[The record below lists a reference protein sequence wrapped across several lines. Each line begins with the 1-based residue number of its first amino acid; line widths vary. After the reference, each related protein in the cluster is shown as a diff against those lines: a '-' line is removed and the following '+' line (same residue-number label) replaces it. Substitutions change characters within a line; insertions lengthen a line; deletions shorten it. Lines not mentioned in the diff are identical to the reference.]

1 MLEDSLE
8 ILAAQHVQRR
18 VLHRDD
24 VCGTRLIV
32 DQRHL
37 AEELTFTKYGENYF
51 PSVFA
56 DQDDFDLTLGDDVQ
70 RVAGI
75 VFEED
80 DGVLGIRAV
89 ARDFHDPLEVNGGK
103 LTEEWDFLQH
113 VCS

>member
-8 ILAAQHVQRR
+8 VLAAQDIERR

-24 VCGTRLIV
+24 VRGTRLIV
-32 DQRHL
+32 DQCHL
-37 AEELTFTKYGENYF
+37 AEELAFTKHGENYF

-56 DQDDFDLTLGDDVQ
+56 DPDDFDLTLRDDVQ

-103 LTEEWDFLQH
+103 LTEKWDLLQH
-113 VCS
+113 VRS